1 MGSCV
6 ICGTSVDGHICGSH
20 EEDVVFE
27 FEGSRANQLTPGR
40 FYEGS
45 VDGFADFGVFV
56 DIGDS
61 VTGLLHRSELD
72 TRLESLDWDAGET
85 VYVQVTDV
93 HDNGNVDLA
102 WSIRQAPAEFRGELV
117 DDPEG
122 DRLAEAEA
130 DADSDTGAAG
140 ATDPNERAAA
150 NVAAEPGTDSPTV
163 AAEENDSDRARTRT
177 DGNAEP
183 EGETE
188 TNASS
193 TDARGSEGTASPST
207 DEGSAALVE
216 AERERVPIADLESRV
231 GDHVRVEGTVVSVR
245 QTGGPTVFELR
256 DETGTVDCAA
266 FEEAGV
272 RAYPDIETDAVVAI
286 EGEVERHR
294 DDLQVETVGLAV
306 LDGEERETVEDRL
319 EDALAERARPDEIEP
334 LADDPVIDDLSE
346 EVRDLAG
353 LIRRAVLESRP
364 VVVRHDASV
373 DGYVA
378 GAAIERATLPLVRDE
393 HARDDAEYHYFG
405 RRPVENGIYD
415 MDAAT
420 RDVTTMLD
428 ANERHDEQFPL
439 FVFCGIGSARSL
451 DGLSLLSVYGV
462 ERAVLGDRA
471 LDADDL
477 AAHVTPTDQDT
488 TTATAIGA
496 TVAAGVN
503 PDVRDELADLPAVS
517 YWEDTPEAYAE
528 LASEAGADADR
539 TRDVRGSIALVANY
553 QAYEDKRELI
563 ADLLF
568 DGSESLAARLAGQFR
583 EKLDAAIETAEAHLD
598 RREAEG
604 VTVAVLDTDAFT
616 HRYDFPPTDLLCDEL
631 HRRTHEDSPVLLGL
645 SEDEL
650 LVRHTGDLDLDSLA
664 EAVAERAPEA
674 GVVARAA
681 RDDRIEFLVGERDAV
696 LDATITAIG
705 EQLD

>member
-1 MGSCV
+1 MGSCI

-40 FYEGS
+40 FYRGS

-72 TRLESLDWDAGET
+72 TRLESLDWDTGET

-102 WSIRQAPAEFRGELV
+102 WSIRQGPSEFRGELV

-122 DRLAEAEA
+122 DRLAEA
-130 DADSDTGAAG
+130 DAGSESGAAG

-150 NVAAEPGTDSPTV
+150 DAAAEPGTDGPTV
-163 AAEENDSDRARTRT
+163 ADEDDSDPARTRT
-177 DGNAEP
+177 DGRA
-183 EGETE
+183 ETE
-188 TNASS
+188 TAGEANAGS
-193 TDARGSEGTASPST
+193 TDAPESETTPPT
-207 DEGSAALVE
+207 DEGSAGLVA
-216 AERERVPIADLESRV
+216 AERERVPVEELESRV
-231 GDHVRVEGTVVSVR
+231 GDHVRIEGTVVSVR

-256 DETGTVDCAA
+256 DESGTVDCAA
-266 FEEAGV
+266 FEAAGV
-272 RAYPDIETDAVVAI
+272 RAYPDVETDAVVAI

-294 DDLQVETVGLAV
+294 DDLQIETAGLAV
-306 LDGEERETVEDRL
+306 LDDEERETVEERL

-334 LADDPVIDDLSE
+334 LADDPVIDDLGDGIG
-346 EVRDLAG
+346 DLAG

-393 HARDDAEYHYFG
+393 HARDDAEYHYFD
-405 RRPVENGIYD
+405 RRPVEDGIYD

-428 ANERHDEQFPL
+428 ANERHDEKFPL
-439 FVFCGIGSARSL
+439 FVFCGVGSAKSR
-451 DGLSLLSVYGV
+451 DGLALLSVYGA
-462 ERAVLGDRA
+462 ERAVLGNRA

-477 AAHVTPTDQDT
+477 AAHVTPAGHDT
-488 TTATAIGA
+488 TTATALAA

-503 PDVRDELADLPAVS
+503 PDVRDDLGGLPAVS
-517 YWEDTPEAYAE
+517 YWEDTPAAYAD

-539 TRDVRGSIALVANY
+539 TRDVREAIALVANY
-553 QAYEDKRELI
+553 QAYEDKRELV

-568 DGSESLAARLAGQFR
+568 DGSESLAERLATQFR
-583 EKLDAAIETAEAHLD
+583 EKLGGAIETAEAHLD
-598 RREAEG
+598 RREADG
-604 VTVAVLDTDAFT
+604 VTVGVLDTDAFT
-616 HRYDFPPTDLLCDEL
+616 HRYDFPPADLLCDEL
-631 HRRTHEDSPVLLGL
+631 HRRTREDSPVLLGL
-645 SEDEL
+645 GEDEL
-650 LVRHTGDLDLDSLA
+650 LIRHTGDLDLDGLA
-664 EAVAERAPEA
+664 EAVAERTPEA

-681 RDDRIEFLVGERDAV
+681 RDDRLEFLLGERDAV
-696 LDATITAIG
+696 LDATIAAVG
-705 EQLD
+705 EQFD

>member
-1 MGSCV
+1 MGSCI

-40 FYEGS
+40 FYRGS

-72 TRLESLDWDAGET
+72 TRLESLDWDSGET

-102 WSIRQAPAEFRGELV
+102 WSIRQSPREFRGELV

-130 DADSDTGAAG
+130 DSESETAE

-150 NVAAEPGTDSPTV
+150 DSAAEPVTDIASADEPDTDETTGAGTDGDTSVTT
-163 AAEENDSDRARTRT
+163 DSDDSVNEEDTRT
-177 DGNAEP
+177 AV
-183 EGETE
+183 
-188 TNASS
+188 
-193 TDARGSEGTASPST
+193 PS
-207 DEGSAALVE
+207 DEGGAALVE
-216 AERERVPIADLESRV
+216 SERERVPIADLESRV

-245 QTGGPTVFELR
+245 QTGGPTVFELH
-256 DETGTVDCAA
+256 DESGTVDCAA

-272 RAYPDIETDAVVAI
+272 RAYPDVETDAVVAI

-294 DDLQVETVGLAV
+294 DDLQIETGGLAV
-306 LDGEERETVEDRL
+306 LEGEERDAVTTRL
-319 EDALAERARPDEIEP
+319 EDALAERAAPDAIEP

-346 EVRDLAG
+346 EIHDLAG

-378 GAAIERATLPLVRDE
+378 GAAIERATLPLVREE
-393 HARDDAEYHYFG
+393 HARDDAEYHYFD
-405 RRPVENGIYD
+405 RRPVEDGIYD

-420 RDVTTMLD
+420 RDVTSMLD
-428 ANERHDEQFPL
+428 ANERHDEKFPL
-439 FVFCGIGSARSL
+439 FVFCGVGSARSR
-451 DGLSLLSVYGV
+451 DGLSLLSIYGA
-462 ERAVLGDRA
+462 ERAAIGDRA

-477 AAHVTPTDQDT
+477 AAHVTPADRDAGTA
-488 TTATAIGA
+488 TTATTLAA
-496 TVAAGVN
+496 TVASGVN
-503 PDVRDELADLPAVS
+503 PDVRGDLGNLPAVS
-517 YWEDTPEAYAE
+517 YWEGTPEAYAD
-528 LASEAGADADR
+528 LAAEAGADAER
-539 TRDVRGSIALVANY
+539 TRDVREAIALVANY

-568 DGSESLAARLAGQFR
+568 DGSESLAERLATQFR

-598 RREAEG
+598 QREADG

-631 HRRTHEDSPVLLGL
+631 HRRTREDSPVLLGL
-645 SEDEL
+645 GEDEL
-650 LVRHTGDLDLDSLA
+650 LLRHTGDLDLEAMA
-664 EAVAERAPEA
+664 EAIAERAPEA
-674 GVVARAA
+674 GVAARAA
-681 RDDRIEFLVGERDAV
+681 RDDRIEFLLGERDAV
-696 LDATITAIG
+696 LDAAVTTIG
-705 EQLD
+705 EQFD

>member
-1 MGSCV
+1 MGSCI

-20 EEDVVFE
+20 KEDVVFE

-40 FYEGS
+40 FYRGS

-72 TRLESLDWDAGET
+72 TRLESLDWDTGET

-102 WSIRQAPAEFRGELV
+102 WSIRQGPSEFRGELV

-122 DRLAEAEA
+122 DRLAEA
-130 DADSDTGAAG
+130 DAGSESGAAG

-150 NVAAEPGTDSPTV
+150 DAAAEPGTDSPTV
-163 AAEENDSDRARTRT
+163 ADEDDSDPARTRT
-177 DGNAEP
+177 DGRAETEAAAEANAGSTDAP
-183 EGETE
+183 EGET
-188 TNASS
+188 T
-193 TDARGSEGTASPST
+193 PPT
-207 DEGSAALVE
+207 DEGSVGLVA
-216 AERERVPIADLESRV
+216 AERERVPVEQLESRV
-231 GDHVRVEGTVVSVR
+231 GDHVRIEGKVVSVR

-256 DETGTVDCAA
+256 DESGTVDCAA
-266 FEEAGV
+266 FEAAGV
-272 RAYPDIETDAVVAI
+272 RAYPDVETDAVVAI

-294 DDLQVETVGLAV
+294 DDLQIETAGLAV
-306 LDGEERETVEDRL
+306 LDDEERETVEERL

-334 LADDPVIDDLSE
+334 LADDPVIDDLGDGIG
-346 EVRDLAG
+346 DLAG

-393 HARDDAEYHYFG
+393 HARDDAEYHYFD
-405 RRPVENGIYD
+405 RRPVEDGIYD

-428 ANERHDEQFPL
+428 ANERHDEKFPL
-439 FVFCGIGSARSL
+439 FVFCGVGSAKSR
-451 DGLSLLSVYGV
+451 DGLALLSVYGA

-477 AAHVTPTDQDT
+477 AAHVTPAGHDT
-488 TTATAIGA
+488 TTATALAA

-503 PDVRDELADLPAVS
+503 PDVRDDLGGLPAVS
-517 YWEDTPEAYAE
+517 YWEDTPAAYAD

-539 TRDVRGSIALVANY
+539 TRDVREAIALVANY
-553 QAYEDKRELI
+553 QAYEDKRELV

-568 DGSESLAARLAGQFR
+568 DGSESLAERLATQFR
-583 EKLDAAIETAEAHLD
+583 EKLGGAIETAEAHLD
-598 RREAEG
+598 RREADG
-604 VTVAVLDTDAFT
+604 VTVGVLDTDAFT
-616 HRYDFPPTDLLCDEL
+616 HRYDFPPADLLCDEL
-631 HRRTHEDSPVLLGL
+631 HRRTREDSPVLLGL
-645 SEDEL
+645 GEDEL
-650 LVRHTGDLDLDSLA
+650 LIRHTADLDLDGLA
-664 EAVAERAPEA
+664 EAVAERTPEA
-674 GVVARAA
+674 DVVARAA

-696 LDATITAIG
+696 LDATIAALG
-705 EQLD
+705 EQFD

>member
-1 MGSCV
+1 MGSCI

-40 FYEGS
+40 FYRGS

-72 TRLESLDWDAGET
+72 TRLESLDWDTGET

-102 WSIRQAPAEFRGELV
+102 WSIRQGPSEFRGELV

-122 DRLAEAEA
+122 DRLAEA
-130 DADSDTGAAG
+130 DAGSESGAAG

-150 NVAAEPGTDSPTV
+150 DAAAEPGTDSPTV
-163 AAEENDSDRARTRT
+163 ADEDDSDPARTRT
-177 DGNAEP
+177 DGRAETEAAAEANAGSTDAP
-183 EGETE
+183 EGET
-188 TNASS
+188 T
-193 TDARGSEGTASPST
+193 PPT
-207 DEGSAALVE
+207 DEGSAGLVA
-216 AERERVPIADLESRV
+216 AERERVPVEELESRV
-231 GDHVRVEGTVVSVR
+231 GDHVRIEGTVVSVR

-256 DETGTVDCAA
+256 DESGTVDCAA
-266 FEEAGV
+266 FEAAGV
-272 RAYPDIETDAVVAI
+272 RAYPDVETDAVVAI
-286 EGEVERHR
+286 EGEIERHR
-294 DDLQVETVGLAV
+294 DDLQIETAGLAV
-306 LDGEERETVEDRL
+306 LDDEERETVEERL

-334 LADDPVIDDLSE
+334 LADDPVIDDLGDGIG
-346 EVRDLAG
+346 DLAG

-393 HARDDAEYHYFG
+393 HARDDAEYHYFD
-405 RRPVENGIYD
+405 RRPVEDGIYD

-428 ANERHDEQFPL
+428 ANERHDEKFPL
-439 FVFCGIGSARSL
+439 FVFCGVGSAKSR
-451 DGLSLLSVYGV
+451 DGLALLSVYGA

-477 AAHVTPTDQDT
+477 AAHVTPAGHDT
-488 TTATAIGA
+488 TTATALAA

-503 PDVRDELADLPAVS
+503 PDVRDDLRGLPAVS
-517 YWEDTPEAYAE
+517 YWEDTPAAYAD

-539 TRDVRGSIALVANY
+539 TRDVREAIALVANY
-553 QAYEDKRELI
+553 QAYEDKRELV

-568 DGSESLAARLAGQFR
+568 DGSESLAERLATQFR
-583 EKLDAAIETAEAHLD
+583 EKLGGAIETAEAHLD
-598 RREAEG
+598 RREADG
-604 VTVAVLDTDAFT
+604 VTVGVLDTDAFT
-616 HRYDFPPTDLLCDEL
+616 HRYDFPPADLLCDEL
-631 HRRTHEDSPVLLGL
+631 HRRTREDSPVLLGL
-645 SEDEL
+645 GEDEL
-650 LVRHTGDLDLDSLA
+650 LIRHTADLDLDGLA
-664 EAVAERAPEA
+664 EAVAERTPEA

-681 RDDRIEFLVGERDAV
+681 RDDRLEFLLGERDAV
-696 LDATITAIG
+696 LDATIAAVG
-705 EQLD
+705 EQFD

>member
-1 MGSCV
+1 MGSCI

-40 FYEGS
+40 FYRGS
-45 VDGFADFGVFV
+45 VDGFAEFGVFV
-56 DIGDS
+56 DVGDS

-72 TRLESLDWDAGET
+72 TRLESLDWDSGET

-102 WSIRQAPAEFRGELV
+102 WSIRQKPSDFRGELV

-130 DADSDTGAAG
+130 DSESGAAE

-150 NVAAEPGTDSPTV
+150 ESAAEPVTDIGTADEPDTDETTG
-163 AAEENDSDRARTRT
+163 ART
-177 DGNAEP
+177 DGD
-183 EGETE
+183 
-188 TNASS
+188 ASVNDDD
-193 TDARGSEGTASPST
+193 TRTAVPSEA
-207 DEGSAALVE
+207 GSASLVE
-216 AERERVPIADLESRV
+216 SERERVPIADLDSRV
-231 GDHVRVEGTVVSVR
+231 GDHVRIEGTVVSVR

-256 DETGTVDCAA
+256 DESGTVDCAA

-272 RAYPDIETDAVVAI
+272 RAYPDVETDAVVAI
-286 EGEVERHR
+286 DGEVERHR
-294 DDLQVETVGLAV
+294 DDLQVETAGLAV
-306 LDGEERETVEDRL
+306 LDGEERDAVTTRL
-319 EDALAERARPDEIEP
+319 EDALAEQAAPDTIEP
-334 LADDPVIDDLSE
+334 LADDPAIDDLSE
-346 EVRDLAG
+346 EIHDLAG

-378 GAAIERATLPLVRDE
+378 GAAIERATLPLVREE
-393 HARDDAEYHYFG
+393 HARDDAEYHYFD
-405 RRPVENGIYD
+405 RRPVEDGIYD

-420 RDVTTMLD
+420 RDVTSMLD
-428 ANERHDEQFPL
+428 ANERHDEKFPL
-439 FVFCGIGSARSL
+439 FVFCGVGSAQSR
-451 DGLSLLSVYGV
+451 DGLSLLSIYGT
-462 ERAVLGDRA
+462 ERAAIGARA

-477 AAHVTPTDQDT
+477 AAHVTPADRDAGTAT
-488 TTATAIGA
+488 TTATALA
-496 TVAAGVN
+496 ANVAAGVN
-503 PDVRDELADLPAVS
+503 ADVRDDLVGLPAVS
-517 YWEDTPEAYAE
+517 YWEDAPDAYAD

-539 TRDVRGSIALVANY
+539 TRDVREAIALVANY

-568 DGSESLAARLAGQFR
+568 DGSESLAERLATQFR

-598 RREAEG
+598 HREADG

-631 HRRTHEDSPVLLGL
+631 HRRTREDTPVLLGL
-645 SEDEL
+645 GEDEL
-650 LVRHTGDLDLDSLA
+650 LLRHTGDLDLDSVA
-664 EAVAERAPEA
+664 DVVAERAPEA
-674 GVVARAA
+674 GVTPRAA
-681 RDDRIEFLVGERDAV
+681 RDDRIEFLLGERDAV
-696 LDATITAIG
+696 LDAAVAAVG
-705 EQLD
+705 EQFG

>member
-1 MGSCV
+1 MGSCI

-40 FYEGS
+40 FYRGS

-72 TRLESLDWDAGET
+72 TRLESLDWDTGET

-102 WSIRQAPAEFRGELV
+102 WSIRQGPSEFRGELV

-122 DRLAEAEA
+122 DRLAEA
-130 DADSDTGAAG
+130 DAGSESGAAG

-150 NVAAEPGTDSPTV
+150 DAAAEPGTDSPTV
-163 AAEENDSDRARTRT
+163 ADEDDSDPARTRT
-177 DGNAEP
+177 DGRAETEAAAEANAGSTDAP
-183 EGETE
+183 EGET
-188 TNASS
+188 T
-193 TDARGSEGTASPST
+193 PPT
-207 DEGSAALVE
+207 DEGSVGLVA
-216 AERERVPIADLESRV
+216 AERERVPVEQLESRV
-231 GDHVRVEGTVVSVR
+231 GDHVRIEGKVVSVR

-256 DETGTVDCAA
+256 DESGTVDCAA
-266 FEEAGV
+266 FEAAGV
-272 RAYPDIETDAVVAI
+272 RAYPDVETDAVVAI

-294 DDLQVETVGLAV
+294 DDLQIETAGLAV
-306 LDGEERETVEDRL
+306 LDDEERETVEERL

-334 LADDPVIDDLSE
+334 LADDPVIDDLGDGIG
-346 EVRDLAG
+346 DLAG

-393 HARDDAEYHYFG
+393 HARDDAEYHYFD
-405 RRPVENGIYD
+405 RRPVEDGIYD

-428 ANERHDEQFPL
+428 ANERHDEKFPL
-439 FVFCGIGSARSL
+439 FVFCGVGSAKSR
-451 DGLSLLSVYGV
+451 DGLALLSVYGA

-477 AAHVTPTDQDT
+477 AAHVTPAGHDT
-488 TTATAIGA
+488 TTATALAA

-503 PDVRDELADLPAVS
+503 PDVRDDLGGLPAVS
-517 YWEDTPEAYAE
+517 YWEDTPAAYAD

-539 TRDVRGSIALVANY
+539 TRDVREAIALVANY
-553 QAYEDKRELI
+553 QAYEDKRELV

-568 DGSESLAARLAGQFR
+568 DGSESLAERLATQFR
-583 EKLDAAIETAEAHLD
+583 EKLGGAIETAEAHLD
-598 RREAEG
+598 RREADG
-604 VTVAVLDTDAFT
+604 VTVGVLDTDAFT
-616 HRYDFPPTDLLCDEL
+616 HRYDFPPADLLCDEL
-631 HRRTHEDSPVLLGL
+631 HRRTREDSPVLLGL
-645 SEDEL
+645 GEDEL
-650 LVRHTGDLDLDSLA
+650 LIRHTADLDLDGLA
-664 EAVAERAPEA
+664 EAVAERTPEA
-674 GVVARAA
+674 DVVARAA
-681 RDDRIEFLVGERDAV
+681 RDDRIEFLLGERDAV
-696 LDATITAIG
+696 LDATIAALG
-705 EQLD
+705 EQFD

>member
-1 MGSCV
+1 MGSCI

-40 FYEGS
+40 FYRGS

-72 TRLESLDWDAGET
+72 TRLESLDWDTGET

-102 WSIRQAPAEFRGELV
+102 WSIRQGPSEFRGELV

-122 DRLAEAEA
+122 DRLAEA
-130 DADSDTGAAG
+130 DAGSESGAAG

-150 NVAAEPGTDSPTV
+150 DAAAEPGTDGPTV
-163 AAEENDSDRARTRT
+163 ADEDDSDPARTRT
-177 DGNAEP
+177 DGRA
-183 EGETE
+183 ETE
-188 TNASS
+188 TAAEANAGS
-193 TDARGSEGTASPST
+193 TDAPESETTPPT
-207 DEGSAALVE
+207 DEGSAGLVA
-216 AERERVPIADLESRV
+216 AERERVPVEELESRV
-231 GDHVRVEGTVVSVR
+231 GDHVRIEGKVVSVR

-256 DETGTVDCAA
+256 DESGTVDCAA
-266 FEEAGV
+266 FEAAGV
-272 RAYPDIETDAVVAI
+272 RAYPDVETDAVVAI

-294 DDLQVETVGLAV
+294 DDLQIETAGLAV
-306 LDGEERETVEDRL
+306 LDDEERETVEERL

-334 LADDPVIDDLSE
+334 LADDPVIDDLGDGIG
-346 EVRDLAG
+346 DLAG

-393 HARDDAEYHYFG
+393 HARDDAEYHYFD
-405 RRPVENGIYD
+405 RRPVEDGIYD

-428 ANERHDEQFPL
+428 ANERHDEKFPL
-439 FVFCGIGSARSL
+439 FVFCGVGSAKSR
-451 DGLSLLSVYGV
+451 DGLALLSVYGA

-477 AAHVTPTDQDT
+477 AAHVTPAGHDT
-488 TTATAIGA
+488 TTATALAA

-503 PDVRDELADLPAVS
+503 PDVRDDLGGLPAVS
-517 YWEDTPEAYAE
+517 YWEDTPAAYAD

-539 TRDVRGSIALVANY
+539 TRDVREAIALVANY
-553 QAYEDKRELI
+553 QAYEDKRELV

-568 DGSESLAARLAGQFR
+568 DGSESLAERLATQFR
-583 EKLDAAIETAEAHLD
+583 EKLGGAIETAEAHLD
-598 RREAEG
+598 RREADG
-604 VTVAVLDTDAFT
+604 VTVGVLDTDAFT
-616 HRYDFPPTDLLCDEL
+616 HRYDFPPADLLCDEL
-631 HRRTHEDSPVLLGL
+631 HRRTREDSPVLLGL
-645 SEDEL
+645 GEDEL
-650 LVRHTGDLDLDSLA
+650 LIRHTGDLDLDGLA
-664 EAVAERAPEA
+664 EAVAERTPEA

-681 RDDRIEFLVGERDAV
+681 RDDRLEFLLGERDAV
-696 LDATITAIG
+696 LDATIAALG
-705 EQLD
+705 EQFD